1 MPTSDDAWLSTFSP
15 KMRAFLQAKLDAI
28 DAKAAAATIRRNWK
42 TIRAERWA
50 VQASLRAMLRKRTGR
65 KWGVVLKRTPNDA
78 DFTIT
83 FREHWRRLPAPADKE
98 RLAALLGKKW
108 RGKCIRLSMADAKAF
123 LNEAIAS

>member
-1 MPTSDDAWLSTFSP
+1 MPKSDDAWLNTFSP

-50 VQASLRAMLRKRTGR
+50 VQASLRAVLRQRTGR
-65 KWGVVLKRTPNDA
+65 KWAVVLKRTPNDA

-83 FREHWRRLPAPADKE
+83 FRPHWRRLPAPADKE
-98 RLAALLGKKW
+98 RLVALLGKEW
-108 RGKCIRLSMADAKAF
+108 HCDCIRLTHAEAQAF
-123 LNEAIAS
+123 LANAIGS